1 MASATTSWL
10 AIPLWAVAAARLRR
24 SSRPPS
30 RRACGRPGPRASLG
44 AAAPSVS
51 TGPAPQARS
60 PPTPAPWAR
69 PRPAADA
76 ALVRA
81 ASVAVELPATGDVAM
96 GADETADRSAPP
108 IAATRLAELRER
120 VTVLRLFSDLAPQV
134 AAAEAEVAVLVA
146 AERAGCPLPRRLQF
160 AVDILRAREAKAR
173 QAREA
178 ADQATSAAEA
188 AEAQRRHSAG
198 HGGRGRGAGS
208 TPGTT
213 AGRGR
218 GAAAAGMAP
227 PAGAI
232 GVGDSFDAVAAA
244 CGALLGRTGCPMV
257 GCAGGADNPGPSL
270 RVLAANDTS

>member
-1 MASATTSWL
+1 MPPPWAASELGCCCPVGQHGARAAGAQPANASPMGEASPSCGCSSSARSFSGGRTASHWRHCHGCRRDSGQVGSSDCSH
-10 AIPLWAVAAARLRR
+10 AVGRAAR
-24 SSRPPS
+24 
-30 RRACGRPGPRASLG
+30 
-44 AAAPSVS
+44 
-51 TGPAPQARS
+51 AR
-60 PPTPAPWAR
+60 
-69 PRPAADA
+69 D
-76 ALVRA
+76 
-81 ASVAVELPATGDVAM
+81 G
-96 GADETADRSAPP
+96 
-108 IAATRLAELRER
+108 
-120 VTVLRLFSDLAPQV
+120 LRLFSDLAPQV

-232 GVGDSFDAVAAA
+232 AWGIRSM
-244 CGALLGRTGCPMV
+244 R
-257 GCAGGADNPGPSL
+257 
-270 RVLAANDTS
+270 